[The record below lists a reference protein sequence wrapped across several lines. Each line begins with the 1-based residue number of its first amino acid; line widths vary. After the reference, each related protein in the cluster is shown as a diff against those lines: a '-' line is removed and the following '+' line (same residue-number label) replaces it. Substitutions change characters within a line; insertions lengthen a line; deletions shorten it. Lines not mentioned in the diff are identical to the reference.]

1 MPYFLLDREWFIKQ
15 DAKSTDHKGKY
26 KFTYIEINNFWLPK
40 DTIQGVK
47 CQGHSMRMFA
57 AHIAEELT
65 LRLHEEFLKI
75 NRKRQKT
82 EF

>member
-1 MPYFLLDREWFIKQ
+1 
-15 DAKSTDHKGKY
+15 
-26 KFTYIEINNFWLPK
+26 
-40 DTIQGVK
+40 
-47 CQGHSMRMFA
+47 MRMFA